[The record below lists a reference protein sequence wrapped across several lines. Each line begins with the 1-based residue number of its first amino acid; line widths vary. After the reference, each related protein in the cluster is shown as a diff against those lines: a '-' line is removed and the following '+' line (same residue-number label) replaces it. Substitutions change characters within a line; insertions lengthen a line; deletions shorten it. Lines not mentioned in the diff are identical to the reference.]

1 MKASKLIEEPQNEIE
16 AYGDFEILMKNF
28 RKLLGLKNAEVI
40 NLRIGVEEVIITS
53 PNGTFSKNRIHKI
66 CTTVADVLNVHPS
79 CIRYDEYEKWW
90 E

>member
-1 MKASKLIEEPQNEIE
+1 MKDPQNEIE
-16 AYGDFEILMKNF
+16 AHGDFEILMKNF
-28 RKLLGLKNAEVI
+28 RKLLGLKKAEII

-66 CTTVADVLNVHPS
+66 CTTTADMLNVNPD